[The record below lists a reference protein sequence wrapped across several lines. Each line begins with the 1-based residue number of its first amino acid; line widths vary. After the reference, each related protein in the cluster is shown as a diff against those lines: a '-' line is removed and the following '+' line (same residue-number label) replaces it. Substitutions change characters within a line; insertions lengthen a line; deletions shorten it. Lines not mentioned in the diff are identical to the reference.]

1 MEMNKRAVNIS
12 SLVLLLALLSFI
24 LEVCLYYFVPI
35 HWVAVLAAAMISL
48 ALTHYFLETT
58 LDYDSCF
65 LLAAFM
71 TIMTTAFCVVIYLMK
86 TNEWISYDY
95 SLLVLVAVNWLVP
108 FGYCF
113 VRDFM
118 DRGPRFDDYLF
129 FFHGMS
135 IIFLVVYFFAVTKQ
149 FFVTPLIPPYEA
161 MSMGAHS
168 FIPFMATGTYLEETL
183 SHGGDIAAMLTY
195 IAEVVL
201 FAVPFGFYA
210 KVYTRQMHGVVRFL
224 VYVSAPLLIEVVQFV
239 TGIGRGDI
247 DDYAFAII
255 GTVIGVGIY
264 RLVAYISYE
273 VNKREFLVDRTVSKS
288 LLFHF

>member
-1 MEMNKRAVNIS
+1 MNKRAVNIS

-24 LEVCLYYFVPI
+24 FEVCLYYFVPI
-35 HWVAVLAAAMISL
+35 HWAAVLSAAVLSL
-48 ALTHYFLETT
+48 VLTHYFLETT

-71 TIMTTAFCVVIYLMK
+71 TITTTAFCVVVYLMQD
-86 TNEWISYDY
+86 NQWISYDY
-95 SLLVLVAVNWLVP
+95 TMLFLVGVNWLVP

-113 VRDFM
+113 IRDFM

-135 IIFLVVYFFAVTKQ
+135 VIFLVVYLCAVVKQ
-149 FFVTPLIPPYEA
+149 FFLTPLLPPYEA
-161 MSMGAHS
+161 MPMGAHT
-168 FIPFMATGTYLEETL
+168 FIPFMATGTYLEQVF
-183 SHGGDIAAMLTY
+183 SQGGDSIPMLTY
-195 IAEVVL
+195 VLEMVL

-210 KVYTRQMHGVVRFL
+210 KVYTRQAPTVMRFL
-224 VYVSAPLLIEVVQFV
+224 VYLGVPLLLEAVQVV

-247 DDYAFAII
+247 DDYTFALI
-255 GTVIGVGIY
+255 GTAIGVWIF
-264 RLVAYISYE
+264 RLIAYISYE
-273 VNKREFLVDRTVSKS
+273 VNKREFLENRTVSRS